1 MQVLRLLA
9 LFAALGLGS
18 AEPAHA
24 GSTRILKVLP
34 HLLDEQ
40 GRHSPAPSL
49 YERDAHQANLR
60 RNPDLVFGLRFD
72 IQYRATGY
80 YFGPL
85 QLRLEVRGSK
95 DPKIARFEQTVR
107 PRKLF
112 SRWTRITLDRDAQLR
127 LGDVVAWQ
135 ATLWDGDRLVAEHR
149 SFLW

>member
-1 MQVLRLLA
+1 MQALRLLA
-9 LFAALGLGS
+9 LFIALGLGS

-24 GSTRILKVLP
+24 GSSRILKVLP
-34 HLLDEQ
+34 HLLDAQ

-49 YERDAHQANLR
+49 YERDAHQASLR
-60 RNPDLVFGLRFD
+60 RNPDLVHGLRFD

-80 YFGPL
+80 YFNPL
-85 QLRLEVRGSK
+85 RLRLEVRGSK
-95 DPKIARFEQTVR
+95 DPKVTRFEQSVR

-112 SRWTRITLDRDAQLR
+112 SHWTRIALDRDAYLR
-127 LGDVVAWQ
+127 LGEVVAWQ